1 MVERRMKRVW
11 REAERKEQEKNKKGW
26 GVWVEKEDEGG
37 GRDLSVLCCCMRLQR
52 DAELCYECSRP
63 RPRDGHLHGKP
74 GWRS

>member
-1 MVERRMKRVW
+1 MSVERG
-11 REAERKEQEKNKKGW
+11 REEGAREEEQGGV